1 MKRLFGFALILGLLS
16 LPAFAAKNSENL
28 NLSTPVK
35 LGTTQLAAGS
45 YDLKWTG
52 TGATVQVAI
61 TQNGKTVATVPAKAV
76 QAKNNQVSL
85 STNTVGGVNVL
96 ESIQLHK
103 VNLIFTGAT
112 STGE

>member
-16 LPAFAAKNSENL
+16 MPAFAAKNSENV
-28 NLSTPVK
+28 NLSSPVT
-35 LGTTQLAAGS
+35 LGTMQLAAGN

-76 QAKNNQVSL
+76 QTKSSQVSL
-85 STNTVGGVNVL
+85 STDHVGGANVL
-96 ESIQLHK
+96 QSIQLHK
-103 VNLIFTGAT
+103 VNLIFSGAT